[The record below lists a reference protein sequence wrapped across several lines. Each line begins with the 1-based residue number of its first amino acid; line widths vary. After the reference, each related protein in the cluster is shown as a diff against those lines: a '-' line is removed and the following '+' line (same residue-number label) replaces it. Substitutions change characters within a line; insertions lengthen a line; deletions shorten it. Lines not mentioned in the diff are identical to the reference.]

1 MRKNIICISC
11 PIGCELEVEYDR
23 NNIIAVSNCRCKK
36 GKLYAEKEL
45 FRPERI
51 VTTTVRILGSFIPLI
66 PVRTEKPVPKGLT
79 FDVVKTASKVQIDA
93 PVKLGDVVV
102 ENICETG
109 INLVAT
115 RSIER
120 IETW

>member
-45 FRPERI
+45 FHPERI

-102 ENICETG
+102 ENICKTG

-115 RSIER
+115 RNIER
-120 IETW
+120 IETR